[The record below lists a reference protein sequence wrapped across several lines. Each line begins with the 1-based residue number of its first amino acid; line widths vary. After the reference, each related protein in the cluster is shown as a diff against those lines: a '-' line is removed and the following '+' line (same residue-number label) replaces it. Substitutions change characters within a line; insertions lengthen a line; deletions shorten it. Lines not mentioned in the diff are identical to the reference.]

1 MLREQINKLIK
12 DAMLAKETNK
22 LYVMKMIKAEFL
34 KFQTSKGYKEEDFT
48 DAKEIS
54 ILQKMEKSWAEEIEM
69 FKQASR
75 DTDTLEERL
84 NILRSYLPKEVSDE
98 EIRQIIVS
106 NNVEVSP
113 KNMRQLMEIV
123 RTKFPQ
129 ASGKQISSVV
139 KDLMAQEK

>member
-48 DAKEIS
+48 DVKEIS
-54 ILQKMEKSWAEEIEM
+54 ILQKMEKSWTEEIEM
-69 FKQASR
+69 FKQAGR
-75 DTDTLEERL
+75 DTDILEDRL

-98 EIRQIIVS
+98 EIKQIIVS
-106 NNVEVSP
+106 SNAEVSA

-123 RTKFPQ
+123 CTKFPQ
-129 ASGKQISSVV
+129 ASGKQISNVV
-139 KDLMAQEK
+139 KELTA

>member
-12 DAMLAKETNK
+12 EAMLAKETNK

-48 DAKEIS
+48 DVKEIS
-54 ILQKMEKSWAEEIEM
+54 ILQKMKKSCTEEIEM
-69 FKQASR
+69 FKQAGR
-75 DTDTLEERL
+75 DTDILEDRL

-98 EIRQIIVS
+98 EIKQIIVS
-106 NNVEVSP
+106 SNAEVSA

-129 ASGKQISSVV
+129 ASGKQISNVV
-139 KDLMAQEK
+139 KELTA

>member
-12 DAMLAKETNK
+12 EAMLAKETNK

-48 DAKEIS
+48 DVKEIS
-54 ILQKMEKSWAEEIEM
+54 ILQKMERSWTEEIEM
-69 FKQASR
+69 FKQAGR
-75 DTDTLEERL
+75 DTDILEDRL

-98 EIRQIIVS
+98 EIKQIIVS
-106 NNVEVSP
+106 SNAEVSA

-129 ASGKQISSVV
+129 ASGKQISNVV
-139 KDLMAQEK
+139 KELTA

>member
-12 DAMLAKETNK
+12 EAMLAKEMNK

-54 ILQKMEKSWAEEIEM
+54 ILQKMEKSWTEEVEM
-69 FKQASR
+69 FKKANR

-129 ASGKQISSVV
+129 ASGKQISNVV

>member
-12 DAMLAKETNK
+12 DAMLAKETNR

-48 DAKEIS
+48 DVKEIS
-54 ILQKMEKSWAEEIEM
+54 ILQKMEKSWTEEIEM
-69 FKQASR
+69 FKQAGR
-75 DTDTLEERL
+75 DTDILEDHL

-98 EIRQIIVS
+98 EIKQIIVS
-106 NNVEVSP
+106 SNAEVSA

-129 ASGKQISSVV
+129 ASGKQISNVV
-139 KDLMAQEK
+139 KELTA

>member
-12 DAMLAKETNK
+12 EAMLAKETNK

-48 DAKEIS
+48 DVKEIS

-69 FKQASR
+69 FKQAGR
-75 DTDTLEERL
+75 DTDILEDRL

-98 EIRQIIVS
+98 EIKQIIVS
-106 NNVEVSP
+106 SNAEVSP
-113 KNMRQLMEIV
+113 KNMKQLMGIV
-123 RTKFPQ
+123 HTKFPQ
-129 ASGKQISSVV
+129 VSGKQISNVV
-139 KDLMAQEK
+139 KSLMTL